1 MKCIISADSGELK
14 PYIGEDILH
23 RLPSNRHLSYQVEGG
38 GYLLSFYYL
47 DIKKP
52 GQRERRVSIYF
63 DRDALLFITE
73 DEHLR
78 GLMSSCADNEAH
90 IHTVF
95 EFFSQLTAEDVDSL
109 EHFEERITTLEDE
122 LLTGKRSSRE
132 SSRKIIAIRREL
144 LIMKRYYEQL
154 GLVTAALS
162 DNEEGFFHAAEQKRF
177 VAISRRTDRL
187 LESVLHL
194 REYITQV
201 REAYQAQIDIEQ
213 NNIMR
218 IFTVI
223 TAIFLPLTL
232 IVGWYG
238 MNFQM
243 PEYAWPFGYPFVIL
257 LSAVILALTFLLF
270 KIKKW
275 F

>member
-1 MKCIISADSGELK
+1 MNCIISHDLHALAS
-14 PYIGEDILH
+14 YIGEESLR
-23 RLPSNRHLSYQVEGG
+23 RLLSNRHLSHFIEGR
-38 GYLLSFYYL
+38 GYLLSFFYWN
-47 DIKKP
+47 IHKP
-52 GQRERRVSIYF
+52 GQKERRVSIYF
-63 DRDALLFITE
+63 DRNTFLFLTE
-73 DEHLR
+73 DFILQEL
-78 GLMSSCADNEAH
+78 AH
-90 IHTVF
+90 NCIEEDDPVRSIW
-95 EFFSQLTAEDVDSL
+95 EFFDRLTAEDIDCL
-109 EHFEERITTLEDE
+109 ERFEEQITTLEDE
-122 LLTGKRSSRE
+122 FLTAKRSSKE

-144 LIMKRYYEQL
+144 LKLKRYYEQL
-154 GLVTAALS
+154 SFVTS
-162 DNEEGFFHAAEQKRF
+162 TFSENEERFLHSLEQKRF
-177 VAISRRTDRL
+177 LAISRRIDRL

-243 PEYAWPFGYPFVIL
+243 PEYTWPFGYPFVIL
-257 LSAVILALTFLLF
+257 LSVTILSLTFLLF

>member
-1 MKCIISADSGELK
+1 MNCIISADLHTLT
-14 PYIGEDILH
+14 PYIGDEALS
-23 RLPSNRHLSYQVEGG
+23 RLSSNRHLSYQIEGQ
-38 GYLLSFYYL
+38 GYLLSFFYL
-47 DIKKP
+47 DIHKP
-52 GQRERRVSIYF
+52 GQKERRVTVYF
-63 DRDALLFITE
+63 DRNTLLFLTE
-73 DEHLR
+73 DLSLQMLVR
-78 GLMSSCADNEAH
+78 SCIVEND
-90 IHTVF
+90 TVRSIW
-95 EFFSQLTAEDVDSL
+95 EFFNRLTAEDVDCL
-109 EHFEERITTLEDE
+109 EHFEEKITTLEDE
-122 LLTGKRSSRE
+122 FLTGKRSSKD

-144 LIMKRYYEQL
+144 LKLKRYYEQL
-154 GLVTAALS
+154 SLVTSTLS
-162 DNEEGFFHAAEQKRF
+162 ENEENFFHSPEQKRF
-177 VAISRRTDRL
+177 FAISRRIDRL

-243 PEYAWPFGYPFVIL
+243 PEYTWPFGYPFVIL
-257 LSAVILALTFLLF
+257 FSVVILGLTFLLF